1 MNYQVLYKNLYD
13 PSILL
18 LHKGNISF
26 ELISV
31 ILDSLESSVSGI
43 EEDKKI
49 RKKFNNIITES
60 FQNISF
66 HAQKSDANAISTDLI
81 MVLSKKYF
89 YKIVTGNLIE
99 TEQVADLTEQLEKI
113 NEMNKEELRA
123 YYKEVMANDS
133 FSDKGTAGL
142 GFIDM
147 ARKTGQKLIYKFIE
161 MDDQYSYF
169 SFEAKIKKNV
179 EA

>member
-31 ILDSLESSVSGI
+31 ILDSLEESVSGM
-43 EEDKKI
+43 EGDKKV

-60 FQNISF
+60 FQNIG
-66 HAQKSDANAISTDLI
+66 HHGKKSESNTSDLM
-81 MVLSKKYF
+81 MVLSKKNY
-89 YKIVTGNLIE
+89 YKVVTGNLVE
-99 TEQVADLTEQLEKI
+99 TDGVPILSKQLEEI
-113 NEMNKEELRA
+113 NGMSKDELRT
-123 YYKEVMANDS
+123 YYKEVMS
-133 FSDKGTAGL
+133 SEGFSDKGTAGL

-147 ARKTGQKLIYKFIE
+147 ARKTGQKLNYKFIE
-161 MDDQYSYF
+161 MDEKYSYF
-169 SFEAKIKKNV
+169 SFEVRIAKSN
-179 EA
+179 